1 MSSGKQLSALLLLS
15 TALTFPAAALAQS
28 TGAEGPPP
36 TEEEVPDEE
45 LAQDVD
51 TANDTVPGDVAQ
63 EEEEAQPDISI
74 PGGTIVVT
82 GRRNRDVTRAS
93 PQVVTVLDTA
103 TIART
108 GEGDIAGALGRITGL
123 SQ

>member
-36 TEEEVPDEE
+36 TEEEVPDETQ
-45 LAQDVD
+45 AQEVD
-51 TANDTVPGDVAQ
+51 PANDSVPGEIADSDQAT
-63 EEEEAQPDISI
+63 PDISI

-82 GRRNRDVTRAS
+82 GRRYHS
-93 PQVVTVLDTA
+93 
-103 TIART
+103 
-108 GEGDIAGALGRITGL
+108 
-123 SQ
+123 